1 MFSKK
6 LVAFSL
12 WIDHTRWARNTWALA
27 AIFVLTMA
35 VIADMVW
42 MPQDSPDSGT
52 YDIDLAEQMSLL
64 SCHGMFVR
72 FNFVH

>member
-12 WIDHTRWARNTWALA
+12 WIDHTRWARNTWAWA

-42 MPQDSPDSGT
+42 MQQDTPDSGT
-52 YDIDLAEQMSLL
+52 FDVEFVEQMYPFKLPCSV
-64 SCHGMFVR
+64 CAF
-72 FNFVH
+72 

>member
-12 WIDHTRWARNTWALA
+12 WIDHTRWARNTWAMA

-35 VIADMVW
+35 VIADMVG
-42 MPQDSPDSGT
+42 MRQDTPDSGT
-52 YDIDLAEQMSLL
+52 VD
-64 SCHGMFVR
+64 
-72 FNFVH
+72 

>member
-42 MPQDSPDSGT
+42 MRQDAPDSGT
-52 YDIDLAEQMSLL
+52 FDVEFVEQITLL
-64 SCHGMFVR
+64 NCHAVFVR
-72 FNFVH
+72 FNFVL

>member
-12 WIDHTRWARNTWALA
+12 WIDYTRWARNTWAMA

-35 VIADMVW
+35 VIADMVRT
-42 MPQDSPDSGT
+42 QQETPDSAT
-52 YDIDLAEQMSLL
+52 LD
-64 SCHGMFVR
+64 
-72 FNFVH
+72 